1 MLLHE
6 REPRNLQWQTVFQPR
21 AVLEHL
27 VATEEEERNED
38 CTVVALLQPVGQ
50 SFQFG
55 VHVATEHQ
63 VHVQNHKVRGLDVA
77 DAQIPQQ
84 VDGKHRRRQCVHQ
97 RSDTLRKMEGT
108 ETVQRLLLRFI
119 RGGDDEDKATWPAR
133 EDLRKHK

>member
-6 REPRNLQWQTVFQPR
+6 REPRNVQWQTVFQPR

-63 VHVQNHKVRGLDVA
+63 VHVQNHEVGSLNVSDS
-77 DAQIPQQ
+77 Q
-84 VDGKHRRRQCVHQ
+84 VSELVEWKH
-97 RSDTLRKMEGT
+97 G
-108 ETVQRLLLRFI
+108 RLYRI
-119 RGGDDEDKATWPAR
+119 
-133 EDLRKHK
+133 H